1 MGGRGNDSF
10 DYEEKFPKDKQYGEL
25 GPATRVWRA
34 YLEECA
40 AFGIEMI
47 EGWRDGLEFCSFS
60 LVFSLRW
67 SLRSS
72 HLMPVPK
79 MPLIRTLREAERE
92 AVKRSADET
101 DARALSWL
109 FSVSS
114 NPSVQRIVAESTGAL
129 PIRSV
134 TSVQRY
140 AEGLPRVCTFTLKEL
155 LDDAHRNDVLVDTSK
170 MDRCIRTHLRFQFR
184 DVYIRKYD
192 EGDQLAP
199 DLRAELLVAE
209 TYAGSQNALGL
220 IVATLR
226 TPPDSQS
233 LHLQPVVC
241 GCLLSKILTLNREV
255 YEHPFHALPTFY
267 WSADCKLPPHFYQLK
282 DCDTHR

>member
-1 MGGRGNDSF
+1 
-10 DYEEKFPKDKQYGEL
+10 
-25 GPATRVWRA
+25 
-34 YLEECA
+34 
-40 AFGIEMI
+40 
-47 EGWRDGLEFCSFS
+47 
-60 LVFSLRW
+60 
-67 SLRSS
+67 
-72 HLMPVPK
+72 

-101 DARALSWL
+101 DTRALSWL

-134 TSVQRY
+134 TSVQCY

-155 LDDAHRNDVLVDTSK
+155 LDDAHRNDVLAATNK

-184 DVYIRKYD
+184 NSDVLIQKYD
-192 EGDQLAP
+192 KRDQLAP
-199 DLRAELLVAE
+199 DLRAELLAAE
-209 TYAGSQNALGL
+209 PYGGSQNALGL

-226 TPPDSQS
+226 TPANSQS

-241 GCLLSKILTLNREV
+241 GCLLSKILPLNWEV
-255 YEHPFHALPTFY
+255 YELLFHALPTFY
-267 WSADCKLPPHFYQLK
+267 WSTVCKLPLHFYPAQGLRYPQVIVRSLFSLPSSNPCTRASVISYLK
-282 DCDTHR
+282 VVRIVNSRIIYPIMIPHLSSLNLAIAECAFS